1 MTHLQIKRSQDGR
14 IMARRKNGRPLT
26 LADRELARRM
36 MEPETTGSALT
47 VDDVLNTFFTEE
59 ERRGWLYLVVKRPEN
74 YPQGP
79 LTVGPGLRIADVAKS
94 AERTI
99 EDLLS
104 YITAQN
110 KGAAHHW
117 VEQILD
123 EKLERLKL
131 CGVKAEIRKLQ

>member
-1 MTHLQIKRSQDGR
+1 MSRLEVKRVPDGR
-14 IMARRKNGRPLT
+14 ILAMRLDRRPLT
-26 LADRELARRM
+26 LQDREEAKRLIQSQLVRRGINL
-36 MEPETTGSALT
+36 E
-47 VDDVLNTFFTEE
+47 DVLNTFFMEE
-59 ERRGWLYLVVKRPEN
+59 DRRGWLYLEVQWPEN

-79 LTVGPGLRIADVAKS
+79 LTVGPGLRITDVAKS

-110 KGAAHHW
+110 KGAA
-117 VEQILD
+117 
-123 EKLERLKL
+123 